1 METCSDREKKKGAI
15 HPVIQRSL
23 LEFTAPLTMWQGL
36 YSSLFY
42 AKKCGKFLD
51 RFLLEKTDGLE
62 PPAFHLVTGVQSG
75 TGVKKDIVLI
85 PWH

>member
-1 METCSDREKKKGAI
+1 M

-23 LEFTAPLTMWQGL
+23 LQFTAPLTMWQGL

-42 AKKCGKFLD
+42 AKKRGKFLD
-51 RFLLEKTDGLE
+51 RILLEKTDGPE
-62 PPAFHLVTGVQSG
+62 PPAFHLVTAVQSR

-85 PWH
+85 SWH